1 MPETAGRAARRENI
15 RRGKR
20 RRAAAVAMF
29 LCLAISVICLL
40 ICAVQAIVYAIN
52 GPKPL
57 KPGESEPPAVEPT
70 LTDTAYGP
78 LQNDALTISS
88 PYIPYDYSAPAPAI
102 TAVSDSYFADAL
114 FVGDLRFAELA
125 EDMTSA
131 ELLLSGGVTAA
142 NALEREFTFG
152 EGTATLAARLA
163 ARQYGSIYLA
173 FGPNELG
180 WGYPSEFINAFTELI
195 TAVRASQPEADIY
208 ICGLWPF
215 SDENAAAVEY
225 HSAARVKEYN
235 SLLLT
240 LARDTRNP
248 FLDLAEVFSDADGGQ
263 TEGSTTDGFIP
274 TEEYSD
280 KLYQYLKT
288 HTVSKEYYGN

>member
-20 RRAAAVAMF
+20 KRAAAVAMF
-29 LCLAISVICLL
+29 LCLAISVVCLL

-52 GPKPL
+52 GPKAPAL
-57 KPGESEPPAVEPT
+57 DEQGEPVAEPT
-70 LTDTAYGP
+70 LSDTAYGP
-78 LQNDALTISS
+78 QQNDALTISS
-88 PYIPYDYSAPAPAI
+88 PYIKYDYSAPAPAI
-102 TAVSDSYFADAL
+102 AAVSDSYFADTL
-114 FVGDLRFAELA
+114 LVGDLRFAELA

-131 ELLLSGGVTAA
+131 ELLLSGGVTAS
-142 NALEREFTFG
+142 NALERSFTFG
-152 EGTATLAARLA
+152 EGEATLASRLA

-195 TAVRASQPEADIY
+195 SAVRAAQPAADIY

-225 HSAARVKEYN
+225 HSAERVKEYN
-235 SLLLT
+235 SLLLS
-240 LARDTRNP
+240 LARDTGCP
-248 FLDLAEVFSDADGGQ
+248 FLTLAEVFSDTDGSQ
-263 TEGSTTDGFIP
+263 IEGSTTDGFIP